1 MHPSAQRDPRP
12 GLSMST
18 KPKNLLTKLTHP
30 LVLLL
35 LAALLAGGVAWVAYA
50 YLQQREEAIKSEV
63 AARSRRKETP
73 KVAVVV
79 PKTDAGIHTVLN
91 GQTFVSRPVEE
102 DLVYPDAIRASDFPS
117 FEGQKLARPVL
128 RGRPVRL
135 SDLQVPEVRDVAAV
149 VPAGRRALT
158 IDIDNLNSIAQ
169 TLRPNHRVDIFL
181 MSKAP
186 KSEHARAEPDER
198 LREQAT
204 LFMQDMVILATG
216 QQFVDTESDAQ
227 RTSQMA
233 RPGEVQGASERDKS
247 FSTVTLLVTPAEAAQ
262 LMLGQKLGSYRVV
275 LRGQGDR
282 DALRLPP
289 TRAVDLVAGPAQR
302 AQPAIEMIV
311 GGRGDH
317 LLGKLPMA
325 ATPAPPATESAA
337 DTGAPPAAVPATL
350 ANQPI
355 PALRGVR

>member
-1 MHPSAQRDPRP
+1 MN
-12 GLSMST
+12 T
-18 KPKNLLTKLTHP
+18 KSKNLLVRLTHP

-35 LAALLAGGVAWVAYA
+35 LAALLAAGVAWVAYA
-50 YLQQREEAIKSEV
+50 YLQQREEAIKSEM
-63 AARSRRKETP
+63 AAKNRRRETP

-102 DLVYPDAIRASDFPS
+102 DLVYPDAIRAADFPS

-149 VPAGRRALT
+149 VPAGRRAMT
-158 IDIDNLNSIAQ
+158 IAIDDLNSIAQ

-186 KSEHARAEPDER
+186 KTGQPGDTDDR

-204 LFMQDMVILATG
+204 LYMQDMVILATG
-216 QQFVDTESDAQ
+216 QQFVDTERDAE
-227 RTSQMA
+227 RTSQMV
-233 RPGEVQGASERDKS
+233 RPGDVQGASERDS
-247 FSTVTLLVTPAEAAQ
+247 RFNSVTLLVTPAEAAQ
-262 LMLGQKLGSYRVV
+262 LLVGQKIGSYRVV

-282 DALRLPP
+282 SPLRLPP
-289 TRAVDLVAGPAQR
+289 ARASDFVGGSPQR
-302 AQPAIEMIV
+302 ERPAIEMIV
-311 GGRGDH
+311 GGRGEH
-317 LLGKLPMA
+317 AVGRLPA
-325 ATPAPPATESAA
+325 AAPAVPSATPLAAERTADSAVPLTAPPATR
-337 DTGAPPAAVPATL
+337 T
-350 ANQPI
+350 NQPI
-355 PALRGVR
+355 PALRAVR